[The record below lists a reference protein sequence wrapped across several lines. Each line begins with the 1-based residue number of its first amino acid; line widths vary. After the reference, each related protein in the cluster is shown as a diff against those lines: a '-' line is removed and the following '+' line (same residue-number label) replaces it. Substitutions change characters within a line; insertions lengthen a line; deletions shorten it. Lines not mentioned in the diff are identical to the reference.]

1 MSMPR
6 DGEAP
11 PVAAAGAPASPRV
24 VRRVAGDVAAVVLC
38 VAFAVIVIPFLDTL
52 WWDYDEGWFLF
63 YGRLVRTGL
72 RPFVD
77 FPHHQPA
84 LHLYLLA
91 ASGALFGD
99 TVFGYRM
106 LSLVCVVASGLGL
119 YWFVRPLTGSLA
131 ALLALALFLFSPAQV
146 HALGA
151 VPETP
156 MTLFTLLG
164 VGLLF
169 AGRTRA
175 STYVA
180 GVAFVIALLIKPTC
194 LVVVIAA
201 VLSLVV
207 TGSWGR
213 VVRLAV
219 AGLLAATVGLA
230 WTFVSSDGVFWET
243 LRLQVFERIATRRAS
258 MWTLDTGMADIRRF
272 LGMETPLQWA
282 FYSFRQFCMLP
293 QTYLPVTFV
302 LTSLAGIPVWW
313 ALCARRRPALGAF
326 AVFWPVSGVLLNFMA
341 LDFVSAKYFIP
352 WLVTAGFLMAGLSHV
367 VQRRLPP
374 LVAGGATV
382 VVCAVLAT
390 HFVDSIS
397 RYTVLPY
404 HRRAIEIAAAH
415 PRVVSFS
422 SMFFAVTGTEPA
434 CEFTNPALTFGSIGD
449 TFLRTERTRRF
460 YFSDERL
467 VACLRADPGV
477 VVVVDLWF
485 YVFTRP
491 GSALRAYLREEGTQQ
506 AVVFDPRELESFA
519 PAFDLR

>member
-1 MSMPR
+1 VS
-6 DGEAP
+6 
-11 PVAAAGAPASPRV
+11 
-24 VRRVAGDVAAVVLC
+24 RVAGDVAAVGLC
-38 VAFAVIVIPFLDTL
+38 AAFVVIVIPFLDTL
-52 WWDYDEGWFLF
+52 WWDYDEGWFLL

-77 FPHHQPA
+77 FAHHQPA

-119 YWFVRPLTGSLA
+119 YWFVRLLTGSLA

-156 MTLFTLLG
+156 MALFTLLG

-169 AGRTRA
+169 GGATRA

-201 VLSLVV
+201 VVSLVV

-213 VVRLAV
+213 AVRLAV

-243 LRLQVFERIATRRAS
+243 LRLQMVERIATRRVS
-258 MWTLDTGMADIRRF
+258 IWTVDTGLADIRRF

-293 QTYLPVTFV
+293 QTYLPMAVV
-302 LTSLAGIPVWW
+302 LISLVGIPTWW
-313 ALCARRRPALGAF
+313 ILCARRRPALGVF
-326 AVFWPVSGVLLNFMA
+326 AIFWPVSGVLLNFVA

-352 WLVTAGFLMAGLSHV
+352 WLVAAGFLIAGLLHV

-374 LVAGGATV
+374 LVAGAATAV
-382 VVCAVLAT
+382 ACAVLAV
-390 HFVDSIS
+390 HFVATIS
-397 RYTVLPY
+397 RYTLRPY
-404 HRRAIEIAAAH
+404 HQRAIEIAAAH
-415 PRVVSFS
+415 PKVVSFS
-422 SMFFAVTGTEPA
+422 PMFFMVTGAEPA

-460 YFSDERL
+460 HFSDERL
-467 VACLRADPGV
+467 VACLRADPEV
-477 VVVVDLWF
+477 VVVLDPWF

-491 GSALRAYLREEGTQQ
+491 GSALRAYLREEETQQ
-506 AVVFDPRELESFA
+506 AVVFDPRELETLA
-519 PAFDLR
+519 RAFDLR